1 MIFQF
6 NIHSS
11 IRSDSFNL
19 MPTWLLFGFFSMK
32 WINLVQKIIW
42 VDTEWNFHKL
52 NKLLPFHFRL
62 ISNVYRVI
70 SFDFD
75 SVIIPNVPINKDFII
90 DCSFLASWTWF
101 LERWISNEYFRFII
115 YSRIC
120 DMRMARRSWDNFLV
134 WLSRV
139 LICDGFVE
147 KFNSC
152 QDMLDSEF
160 LLDLLNQLGW
170 SLISFAIGLAVD

>member
-1 MIFQF
+1 MFIFGSSADMI
-6 NIHSS
+6 
-11 IRSDSFNL
+11 
-19 MPTWLLFGFFSMK
+19 
-32 WINLVQKIIW
+32 
-42 VDTEWNFHKL
+42 
-52 NKLLPFHFRL
+52 
-62 ISNVYRVI
+62 
-70 SFDFD
+70 
-75 SVIIPNVPINKDFII
+75 
-90 DCSFLASWTWF
+90 WF

-115 YSRIC
+115 YSRIR

-160 LLDLLNQLGW
+160 LLDLLNQLGCP
-170 SLISFAIGLAVD
+170 LISFAIGLAVDNIIAITVFHYSWIFTTSSHQPVSVNCDENKQTNFERLKETAWCEINILEMAGHWLSALILTSVTL

>member
-1 MIFQF
+1 MFIFGSPADMI
-6 NIHSS
+6 
-11 IRSDSFNL
+11 
-19 MPTWLLFGFFSMK
+19 
-32 WINLVQKIIW
+32 
-42 VDTEWNFHKL
+42 
-52 NKLLPFHFRL
+52 
-62 ISNVYRVI
+62 
-70 SFDFD
+70 
-75 SVIIPNVPINKDFII
+75 
-90 DCSFLASWTWF
+90 WF

-115 YSRIC
+115 YSRIY

-160 LLDLLNQLGW
+160 LLDLLNQLGC
-170 SLISFAIGLAVD
+170 SLISFAMGLAVDENIAIMIKFFIFPEISGERELWWKQADKLRTVKIDSAV

>member
-1 MIFQF
+1 MFIFGSPADMI
-6 NIHSS
+6 
-11 IRSDSFNL
+11 
-19 MPTWLLFGFFSMK
+19 
-32 WINLVQKIIW
+32 
-42 VDTEWNFHKL
+42 
-52 NKLLPFHFRL
+52 
-62 ISNVYRVI
+62 
-70 SFDFD
+70 
-75 SVIIPNVPINKDFII
+75 
-90 DCSFLASWTWF
+90 WF

-115 YSRIC
+115 YSRIY

-170 SLISFAIGLAVD
+170 SLISFAIGLAVDKIIAIMIKFLSIHEISGERQLWWKQADKLRTVERDWTV

>member
-1 MIFQF
+1 MI
-6 NIHSS
+6 
-11 IRSDSFNL
+11 
-19 MPTWLLFGFFSMK
+19 
-32 WINLVQKIIW
+32 
-42 VDTEWNFHKL
+42 
-52 NKLLPFHFRL
+52 
-62 ISNVYRVI
+62 
-70 SFDFD
+70 
-75 SVIIPNVPINKDFII
+75 
-90 DCSFLASWTWF
+90 WF

-160 LLDLLNQLGW
+160 LLDLLNQLGCP
-170 SLISFAIGLAVD
+170 LISFAMGFSVDNIIAIMIKFFTIPEFLQPVHINQWAFTVMKTSRQTASGWKRQRGVKSTS